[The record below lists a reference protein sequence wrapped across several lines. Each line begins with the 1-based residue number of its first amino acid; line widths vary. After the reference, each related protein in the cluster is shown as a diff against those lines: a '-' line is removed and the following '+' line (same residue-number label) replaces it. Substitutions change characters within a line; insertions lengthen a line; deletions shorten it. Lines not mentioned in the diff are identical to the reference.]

1 MPPEPV
7 DTPYGFVSSRFQC
20 AKLADLCV
28 NESGVQTGPFGSQLH
43 QEDYVPQGIPILT
56 VEHLGE
62 NRIIHDDLPRVSDSD
77 RARLARY
84 SLQTGDIVFS
94 RVGSVDRR
102 ALVRDEENG
111 WLFSGRCLRVRP
123 DSKKIDSQYLSSF
136 FGFEGFREHVRRIA
150 VGATM
155 PSLNTKL
162 LSDLPIYFPELAE
175 QQAIAAVL
183 GSLDDKIE
191 LNRRMNETLE
201 ALAQSLF
208 KSWFVDATQS
218 ALPKGWT
225 ERALYDCA
233 DYINGAAFRN
243 EHFSAD
249 RQGLP
254 VIKIGELKDGIT
266 AQTKF
271 CEIEREPKYRI
282 NSGEILFSWSG
293 SPDTSIDI
301 FIWTEGE
308 GWLNQHIFK
317 IQFKRPVE
325 KFFVYYLLRHLKP
338 VFVEIARD
346 KQTTGLGHV
355 TGQDLK
361 RLRTFFPTDDV
372 LEKFNC
378 IVEPLFQKVYSNL
391 HESRTLAA
399 LRDALL
405 PKLLSG
411 ELPVPAKL
419 GSLDL

>member
-1 MPPEPV
+1 MSKWREMTLREAGVSLIDCDHRTPPPS
-7 DTPYGFVSSRFQC
+7 DNGYPYVAIPQLKQGRLDLLDARRITREHFVEWTRKANPQPNDVVLSRRCNPGESAFVPHGLEFALGQN
-20 AKLADLCV
+20 LVLLRAD
-28 NESGVQTGPFGSQLH
+28 ESKMFPPFL
-43 QEDYVPQGIPILT
+43 
-56 VEHLGE
+56 
-62 NRIIHDDLPRVSDSD
+62 RW
-77 RARLARY
+77 
-84 SLQTGDIVFS
+84 
-94 RVGSVDRR
+94 
-102 ALVRDEENG
+102 LVRGGKWWEQ
-111 WLFSGRCLRVRP
+111 
-123 DSKKIDSQYLSSF
+123 IDKF
-136 FGFEGFREHVRRIA
+136 IN
-150 VGATM
+150 VGAIFT
-155 PSLNTKL
+155 SLRCADIPNFQ
-162 LSDLPIYFPELAE
+162 LPIPPLPE
-175 QQAIAAVL
+175 QRAIASVL
-183 GSLDDKIE
+183 GALDDKIE

-282 NSGEILFSWSG
+282 NSGDILFSWSG

-338 VFVEIARD
+338 VFIEIARD

-361 RLRTFFPTDDV
+361 RLKTFFPTDDV
-372 LEKFNC
+372 LQKFNHV
-378 IVEPLFQKVYSNL
+378 VEPLFQKVYSNL

-411 ELPVPAKL
+411 ELRVPAAAKL
-419 GSLDL
+419 VEAHA